1 MYKIKLDF
9 YTQYRQFFIHDKGFP
24 IDPNNDRWTSEA
36 YKEKL
41 AIEPGTLSVGIG
53 SYGPLKGELILL
65 DNQVNSIDFSDYDHV
80 VEGSICCESG
90 VLEIIP
96 CMSTE
101 PEISINVTPGNYRV
115 RIYSSG
121 LDTVVEEEGDD
132 YYRIEIWKGDPTDRK
147 VLQTR

>member
-53 SYGPLKGELILL
+53 CYGPLKGELILL
-65 DNQVNSIDFSDYDHV
+65 DNQMNSIDFSDYDHV

-96 CMSTE
+96 CMSNE
-101 PEISINVTPGNYRV
+101 PEISINVSPGNYRV